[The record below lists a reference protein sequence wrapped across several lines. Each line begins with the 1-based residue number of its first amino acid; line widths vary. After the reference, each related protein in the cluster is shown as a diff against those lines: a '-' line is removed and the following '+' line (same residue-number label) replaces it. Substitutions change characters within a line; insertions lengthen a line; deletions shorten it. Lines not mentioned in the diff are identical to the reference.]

1 MENFEHQ
8 MTFRPIIISTSLIF
22 HVELYISHSLPLLLE
37 KVLQRNKATAWNNN
51 GQKENTYRTD

>member
-1 MENFEHQ
+1 